1 MSRAERTVVRSMVD
15 SPLLSG
21 TAAAEAEERRT
32 ENQMIDWE
40 NRMVENYLVFID

>member
-1 MSRAERTVVRSMVD
+1 MVD